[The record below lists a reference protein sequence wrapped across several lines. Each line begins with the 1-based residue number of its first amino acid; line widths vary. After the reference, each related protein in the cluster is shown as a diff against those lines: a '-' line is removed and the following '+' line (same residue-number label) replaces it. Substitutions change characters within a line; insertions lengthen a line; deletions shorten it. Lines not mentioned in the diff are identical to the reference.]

1 MTDRSPRPG
10 PHHLGDDRHLGD
22 ALSALLDGELTG
34 RAADDARAHLAVCGV
49 CSEELAAVG
58 QARSWVRALPPVEPP
73 AEFYE
78 RLRSGRAAAVAP
90 LGPRRVGVAVLA
102 MGAAASLALL
112 GLASPQEPA
121 TAPPVAR
128 LVEAH
133 ATAVGTGEPLSQLV
147 SAGVPVSF
155 RR

>member
-1 MTDRSPRPG
+1 MSDRDG
-10 PHHLGDDRHLGD
+10 HLGD
-22 ALSALLDGELTG
+22 ALSALLDGELTS
-34 RAADDARAHLAVCGV
+34 RAADGARAHLAACQA
-49 CSEELAAVG
+49 CSDELAAVG
-58 QARSWVRALPPVEPP
+58 EARAWVRSLPPVEPP
-73 AEFYE
+73 ADFYE
-78 RLRSGRAAAVAP
+78 RLRAAPSAAVVA
-90 LGPRRVGVAVLA
+90 LRPRRVGVAVLA
-102 MGAAASLALL
+102 ASAAACLTFL

-133 ATAVGTGEPLSQLV
+133 ATAVGTGDPLSQLV

>member
-1 MTDRSPRPG
+1 MTGREGRGGPGDRDRG
-10 PHHLGDDRHLGD
+10 HLGA

-34 RAADDARAHLAVCGV
+34 RAADEARAHLGTCRA
-49 CSEELAAVG
+49 CSDELAAVG
-58 QARSWVRALPPVEPP
+58 DARSWIRSLPPVEPP
-73 AEFYE
+73 ADFYE
-78 RLRSGRAAAVAP
+78 RLRAGSVAATVP
-90 LGPRRVGVAVLA
+90 PQRRRVGVAALA
-102 MGAAASLALL
+102 ASAAASLVFL

-133 ATAVGTGEPLSQLV
+133 ATAVGTGDPLSQLV

>member
-1 MTDRSPRPG
+1 MTDG
-10 PHHLGDDRHLGD
+10 ERHLGD

-34 RAADDARAHLAVCGV
+34 RAADGARAHLAACRA
-49 CSEELAAVG
+49 CSDELAGVG
-58 QARSWVRALPPVEPP
+58 EARSWVRSLPPVEPP
-73 AEFYE
+73 ADFYE
-78 RLRSGRAAAVAP
+78 RLAAGPAAAVRP
-90 LGPRRVGVAVLA
+90 LRPRRVGVAVLVA
-102 MGAAASLALL
+102 SAAASLALL

-121 TAPPVAR
+121 TAPPVDR

-133 ATAVGTGEPLSQLV
+133 ATAVGTDPLSQLV